1 MSITMDDLQTT
12 QAPLYLTEAAV
23 GRIKALVGRADKP
36 VLGIR
41 VGVTTTGCSGHMY
54 QVEYAE
60 EARPMEDVMEQHG
73 VRVFIDPL
81 ALMFIVGSTMDYQ
94 EGKLNSGFVF
104 DNPNIT
110 GQCGC
115 GESFSV

>member
-1 MSITMDDLQTT
+1 MDDMQTT
-12 QAPLYLTEAAV
+12 ETAITLPPAAV
-23 GRIKALVGRADKP
+23 GRVKALIARSDKS

-60 EARPMEDVMEQHG
+60 DERPMEDVVEQDG

-81 ALMFIVGSTMDYQ
+81 ALMFIVGSTMDYV
-94 EGKLNSGFVF
+94 ESKINSGFVF
-104 DNPNIT
+104 DNPNTT

>member
-1 MSITMDDLQTT
+1 MDHMQTSDSPIT
-12 QAPLYLTEAAV
+12 LTDAAV
-23 GRIKALVGRADKP
+23 VRVKSLIARSEKP

-60 EARPMEDVMEQHG
+60 EQRPMEDVVEQDG

-81 ALMFIVGSTMDYQ
+81 ALMFIVGSTMDYV
-94 EGKLNSGFVF
+94 ESKINSGFGF
-104 DNPNIT
+104 DNPNVT
-110 GQCGC
+110 GECGC

>member
-1 MSITMDDLQTT
+1 MDDMQTT
-12 QAPLYLTEAAV
+12 ESAITLTDAAV
-23 GRIKALVGRADKP
+23 VRVKSLIERSDKP

-41 VGVTTTGCSGHMY
+41 VGVPTTGCSGHMY

-60 EARPMEDVMEQHG
+60 DERPMEDVVEQDG

-81 ALMFIVGSTMDYQ
+81 ALMFIVGSTMDYV
-94 EGKLNSGFVF
+94 ESKINSGFVF

-110 GQCGC
+110 GECGC

>member
-1 MSITMDDLQTT
+1 MDDMQTT
-12 QAPLYLTEAAV
+12 ESAITLTDAAV
-23 GRIKALVGRADKP
+23 VRVKSLIERSDKP

-60 EARPMEDVMEQHG
+60 DERPMEDVVEQDG

-81 ALMFIVGSTMDYQ
+81 ALMFIVGSTMDYV
-94 EGKLNSGFVF
+94 ESKINSGLVL
-104 DNPNIT
+104 DNHNIT
-110 GQCGC
+110 GECGC

>member
-1 MSITMDDLQTT
+1 MDDMQTT
-12 QAPLYLTEAAV
+12 ETAITLTPAAV
-23 GRIKALVGRADKP
+23 GRVKALIARSDKS

-60 EARPMEDVMEQHG
+60 EDVVEQDG

-81 ALMFIVGSTMDYQ
+81 ALMFIVGSTMDYV
-94 EGKLNSGFVF
+94 ESKINSGFVF
-104 DNPNIT
+104 DNPNTT

>member
-1 MSITMDDLQTT
+1 MDDMQTT
-12 QAPLYLTEAAV
+12 EKAITLTTAAV
-23 GRIKALVGRADKP
+23 GRVKSLIERSDKP

-60 EARPMEDVMEQHG
+60 DERPMEDVVEQDG

-81 ALMFIVGSTMDYQ
+81 ALMFIVGSTMDYV
-94 EGKLNSGFVF
+94 ESKINSGFVF
-104 DNPNIT
+104 ENPNIT

>member
-1 MSITMDDLQTT
+1 MDHMQTSDSPIT
-12 QAPLYLTEAAV
+12 LTDAAV
-23 GRIKALVGRADKP
+23 VRVKSLIARSEKP

-60 EARPMEDVMEQHG
+60 EQRPMEDVVEQDG

-81 ALMFIVGSTMDYQ
+81 ALMFIVGSTMDYV
-94 EGKLNSGFVF
+94 ESNINSGFVF
-104 DNPNIT
+104 DNPNVT
-110 GQCGC
+110 GECGC

>member
-1 MSITMDDLQTT
+1 MPRKSREKVSKSSVMVPPRDMWCS
-12 QAPLYLTEAAV
+12 ARPLHT
-23 GRIKALVGRADKP
+23 
-36 VLGIR
+36 

-60 EARPMEDVMEQHG
+60 EQRPMEDVVEQDG

-81 ALMFIVGSTMDYQ
+81 ALMFIFGSTMDYV
-94 EGKLNSGFVF
+94 ESKINSGFVF
-104 DNPNIT
+104 DNPNVT

>member
-1 MSITMDDLQTT
+1 MDDMQTT
-12 QAPLYLTEAAV
+12 ETAIKMTPAAV
-23 GRIKALVGRADKP
+23 GRVKALIERSEKP

-60 EARPMEDVMEQHG
+60 DERPMEDVVEQDG
-73 VRVFIDPL
+73 VRVYIDPL
-81 ALMFIVGSTMDYQ
+81 SLMFIVGSTLDYV
-94 EGKLNSGFVF
+94 ESKINSGFVF

>member
-1 MSITMDDLQTT
+1 MDHMQTT
-12 QAPLYLTEAAV
+12 DTPITLTAAAV
-23 GRIKALVGRADKP
+23 GRVKSLMARADKP

-60 EARPMEDVMEQHG
+60 DQRPMEDVVEQDG

-81 ALMFIVGSTMDYQ
+81 ALMFIVGSTMDYV
-94 EGKLNSGFVF
+94 ESKISSGFVF

>member
-1 MSITMDDLQTT
+1 MSNMMNELQTT
-12 QAPLYLTEAAV
+12 NTPIKLTDAAV
-23 GRIKALVGRADKP
+23 GRVRALIERADKP

-41 VGVTTTGCSGHMY
+41 VGVTSTGCSGHMY

-60 EARPMEDVMEQHG
+60 EQRPMEDVVEQDG

-81 ALMFIVGSTMDYQ
+81 ALMFIVGSTMDYV
-94 EGKLNSGFVF
+94 EDKLHSGFVF
-104 DNPNIT
+104 DNPNAT